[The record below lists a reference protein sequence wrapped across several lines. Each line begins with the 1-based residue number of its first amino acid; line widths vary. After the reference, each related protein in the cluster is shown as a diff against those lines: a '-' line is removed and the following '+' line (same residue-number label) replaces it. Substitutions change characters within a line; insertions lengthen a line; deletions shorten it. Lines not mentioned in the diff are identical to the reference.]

1 MTSDNLKINGTIRK
15 HLKRNVP
22 SSALGKRKKRN
33 GTNGVVHE
41 AVAAPDLDSEDSGD
55 FCEELEIIFP
65 DLDLED
71 SGDIDFCEELERI
84 LQDNEDPIHGFEL
97 GRTQTSFIDDLFDLK
112 LLSICENFHTH
123 ESTTMD
129 SDVEVIDQEQFTL
142 EDILTL

>member
-1 MTSDNLKINGTIRK
+1 MRAISRLWIKER
-15 HLKRNVP
+15 
-22 SSALGKRKKRN
+22 SCA
-33 GTNGVVHE
+33 NGVVKK

-55 FCEELEIIFP
+55 FCEELERIFP

-97 GRTQTSFIDDLFDLK
+97 GSTQTSFIDDLFDLK

-142 EDILTL
+142 EDILNL